1 MEGAAC
7 KCYDTEGEATMRDQ
21 SQKGRPARQRA
32 SRVWRIATKAIIALA
47 AVGAL
52 VAIAMMPQ
60 SSRETPPTEA
70 PPVNVAVM
78 EIIPEAELADTFILP
93 AVIEPNRVVTVSAE
107 AAASIDRI
115 PPKEGD
121 TVQKGDLL
129 VQLNA
134 DLIRPQFA
142 TAEARYQRD
151 QIEYERMKSLVK
163 DDAAPQQDLDN
174 AVTQLAA
181 SRAAFEEARARL
193 DRTRI
198 LAPSHGVLNKLF
210 VEEGEYVSSGTPVA
224 DIVQVDIVKVAVS
237 VPERDVPF
245 LAVGQSAEILAH
257 VRGREES
264 SEGAIAFISRVAD
277 ERTRST
283 RMEITL
289 PNRDGQL
296 HSGQIVRARLTRQVL
311 EDAVLVP
318 LLAVI
323 PMETGYAVY
332 VVEDAKAVRRDVE
345 LGLIRG
351 DRIRIISGLQRGD
364 RLIVVGHRFV
374 APGQDVRVVPGT
386 LEGGQDL

>member
-1 MEGAAC
+1 
-7 KCYDTEGEATMRDQ
+7 MRDQ

>member
-1 MEGAAC
+1 MS
-7 KCYDTEGEATMRDQ
+7 DQ
-21 SQKGRPARQRA
+21 SQKDRAARSPGRVR
-32 SRVWRIATKAIIALA
+32 RIATKTIIALA
-47 AVGAL
+47 AVGAV
-52 VAIAMMPQ
+52 VAIAMIPQ
-60 SSRETPPTEA
+60 PSRETPPSEA
-70 PPVNVAVM
+70 PPVNVVVT
-78 EIIPEAELADTFILP
+78 EVVPEAELADTFILP
-93 AVIEPNRVVTVSAE
+93 AVIEPNRVVSVSAE

-121 TVQKGDLL
+121 TVEKGDLL

-134 DLIRPQFA
+134 ELIRPQFA
-142 TAEARYQRD
+142 TAKARYERD

-181 SRAAFEEARARL
+181 SEAAFEEARARL

-198 LAPSHGVLNKLF
+198 LAPAHGVLNKLF
-210 VEEGEYVSSGTPVA
+210 VEEGEYVSPGTPVA
-224 DIVQVDIVKVAVS
+224 QIVEIDTVKVAVN
-237 VPERDVPF
+237 VPEQDVPF
-245 LAVGQSAEILAH
+245 FVAGQSAEILAN
-257 VRGREES
+257 VKGREKS
-264 SEGAIAFISRVAD
+264 FAGTITFISRVAD

-283 RMEITL
+283 RMEIAVL
-289 PNRDGQL
+289 NRDGLL

-311 EDAVLVP
+311 EDAILVP

-332 VVEDAKAVRRDVE
+332 VVEDSEAVRRDVE

-351 DRIRIISGLQRGD
+351 DRIRIVSGLHQGD
-364 RLIVVGHRFV
+364 KLIVVGHRFV